1 MPFNGTLPAI
11 KARAYSSM
19 RKLLIPTL
27 VFLLS
32 CTSLFASP
40 EVEHLEAY
48 LLSWPQTVEE
58 TITAPL
64 SWETQDW
71 LAAGGVILIGG
82 GLYLADEELRELAQ
96 RNQNP
101 LGDAISPVVRQFG
114 EYKLVFPALLL
125 TTGLGYVCDSHQTVD
140 TGLLSLKSAILA
152 SAATQGLKL
161 ATQRHR
167 PDEERG
173 PAFWNGS
180 GLSLE
185 AGSFPSGHSTLIW
198 SIAPI
203 LAEQYRE
210 TAWVP
215 VLAYSVASL
224 TSLSRVYD
232 DKHWSSDIFTGAVI
246 GYLAG
251 RMTLKSTPRFSLH
264 PAVNQPGLGFSWNF

>member
-1 MPFNGTLPAI
+1 MH
-11 KARAYSSM
+11 
-19 RKLLIPTL
+19 KLLIPAL
-27 VFLLS
+27 VFLFC
-32 CTSLFASP
+32 CTGLWASA
-40 EVEHLEAY
+40 EEEHLEAY

-58 TITAPL
+58 TVIAPL

-71 LAAGGVILIGG
+71 LAAGGLVLIGG
-82 GLYLADEELRELAQ
+82 ALYLADEELRELAQ
-96 RNQNP
+96 RNQSEF
-101 LGDAISPVVRQFG
+101 GDAISPIFRQFG

-167 PDEERG
+167 PEDNQG
-173 PAFWNGS
+173 PGFWNGS
-180 GLSLE
+180 GLSRQRD
-185 AGSFPSGHSTLIW
+185 SFPSGHSTLAW

-210 TAWVP
+210 TRWVP

-232 DKHWSSDIFTGAVI
+232 DKHWSSDIFAGAVI

-251 RMTLKSTPRFSLH
+251 RMTLASTPRFSLH
-264 PAVNQPGLGFSWNF
+264 PAVKYPGLGFNWNF